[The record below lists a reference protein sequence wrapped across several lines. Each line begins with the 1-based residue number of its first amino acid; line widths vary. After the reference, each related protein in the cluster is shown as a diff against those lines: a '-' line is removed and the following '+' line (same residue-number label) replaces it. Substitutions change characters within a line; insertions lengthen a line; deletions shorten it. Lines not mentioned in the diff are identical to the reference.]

1 VTLSTNLI
9 VNDAGYKTVAEKW
22 GTGGSY
28 SMTAA
33 AVTGVSAAWA
43 QVTWAQPGR
52 RVVS

>member
-9 VNDAGYKTVAEKW
+9 VNDAGYKAVAEKW

-33 AVTGVSAAWA
+33 AVTGVSAAWGH
-43 QVTWAQPGR
+43 VSWAQPGR
-52 RVVS
+52 RAVS